1 MDTPVNR
8 AGLTRLTIHQAR
20 GAAQRGGT
28 LPPHDPGIGTA
39 RPLLG
44 RKPGMRQRNGL
55 NSETVRPWHTAC
67 STTAMNLLN
76 DLVRDFRHAGRLLAR
91 TPGFTVVAVAVLAL
105 GIGATTAIFS
115 LVSAV
120 WLKPLPFA
128 DEQRLVTLWVDFS
141 TFGGLG
147 RSEVTP
153 GHYADWRERAQSF
166 ENIAPVVPLSLN
178 LTGDGEPERLAAV
191 RTTAE
196 LFTTIGLAPILGR
209 TFVPDDA
216 RSEAVVVTDG
226 FWLRRL
232 GGDPAAIGRTIV
244 LDGTPHTVVGVVPR
258 DFRFPAGEKDVFIAT
273 DFPPETFERRT
284 MYAWS
289 LVAKLRAGVTLAAA
303 QAELNAIAAAL
314 EAESPNTGRGATPAV
329 VPLRAT
335 LARGAGSLTRDVGP
349 TLWALLGAVAL
360 VLLIACA
367 NVANLMLARAATRQK
382 ELAVRKALGAARG
395 RVLRQLLAESVV
407 LAGVGAVLGVA
418 LAAACFGYL
427 ARLLPDTI
435 PASTGLGLDARV
447 LALSVGAT
455 FATVLMFGAGP
466 AFAAARRDFSA
477 AFGRTVGAHGTKAR
491 RLRGALVIAEIA
503 LTVVLLAG
511 AGLLLRSQAAV
522 LAVDP
527 GFVAEGLLVA
537 DTPLSQSRYA
547 ADADRDAFYQ
557 RALERVRALPGV
569 ESAGFTNFAP
579 LVLKG
584 GRAVMVREDRPPP
597 QPNELMRFLASN
609 RAVSAG
615 YLETLGVP
623 LFSGRTI
630 DARDTRDATPVAVIN
645 RTMANAHWPDEDPLG
660 RRFGIGLNSTFF
672 TVVGIVEDMRQ
683 VGLDE
688 PAFPEVYLPL
698 DQMTG
703 TFMWPQQL
711 VVRTGGDPLA
721 LAPAVRRAIWDIDA
735 DQPVANARAMTEI
748 IDAELANR
756 DTQLTLIGTFAL
768 LALVL
773 AAVGLY
779 GVLSYAVSQS
789 ASEIG
794 LRMAL
799 GAQRQR
805 VVGGIMRQAL
815 LLAVVGIGV
824 GLLAAALLTR
834 TIQQFLFG
842 VSPADPLTAAAVA
855 GVLLAVAALAAFVP
869 ARRAASVDP
878 AVTLRAEA

>member
-1 MDTPVNR
+1 
-8 AGLTRLTIHQAR
+8 
-20 GAAQRGGT
+20 
-28 LPPHDPGIGTA
+28 
-39 RPLLG
+39 
-44 RKPGMRQRNGL
+44 
-55 NSETVRPWHTAC
+55 
-67 STTAMNLLN
+67 MNILA
-76 DLVRDFRHAGRLLAR
+76 DLARDFRHAGRLLAR

-120 WLKPLPFA
+120 WLKPLPFV
-128 DEQRLVTLWVDFS
+128 DEERLVSLWVDFS

-166 ENIAPVVPLSLN
+166 ESMAPVVPLNVN

-191 RTTAE
+191 RTTSN

-209 TFVPDDA
+209 TFVVDDA

-244 LDGTPHTVVGVVPR
+244 LDGAPHTIVGVVPR

-273 DFPPETFERRT
+273 DFPPETYEQRT

-289 LVAKLRAGVTLAAA
+289 LVAKLRTGVTLTAAR
-303 QAELNAIAAAL
+303 AELNAIAAAL
-314 EAESPNTGRGATPAV
+314 EAESPETGRGATPAI

-367 NVANLMLARAATRQK
+367 NVANLMLARAAARQK
-382 ELAVRKALGAARG
+382 ELAIRKALGAARG
-395 RVLRQLLAESVV
+395 RVLRQLLAESMV
-407 LAGVGAVLGVA
+407 LAGLAVVLGIA
-418 LAAACFGYL
+418 IAAACFGYL

-447 LALSVGAT
+447 LALTVGAAL
-455 FATVLMFGAGP
+455 ATVLLFGAGP
-466 AFAAARRDFSA
+466 AFAAARRDFGA

-491 RLRGALVIAEIA
+491 RMRGALVVAEIA

-511 AGLLLRSQAAV
+511 AGLLLRSHAAV

-527 GFVAEGLLVA
+527 GFVADGLLVA

-547 ADADRDAFYQ
+547 ADADRDAFYR

-584 GRAVMVREDRPPP
+584 GRAVMVREDRRPLPRP
-597 QPNELMRFLASN
+597 EELMRLLANN

-623 LFSGRTI
+623 LVSGRSI
-630 DARDTRDATPVAVIN
+630 DARDTRESTPVAVIN
-645 RTMANAHWPDEDPLG
+645 EAMANAHWPGEEALG
-660 RRFGIGLNSTFF
+660 RRFGIGLGSTLF

-688 PAFPEVYLPL
+688 PPFPEVYLPL
-698 DQMTG
+698 DQVTG

-711 VVRTGGDPLA
+711 VLRTSGDPLA

-735 DQPVANARAMTEI
+735 DQPVSNARTMTEI
-748 IDAELANR
+748 VDGELANR

-805 VVGGIMRQAL
+805 VVGAIMRQAL
-815 LLAVVGIGV
+815 VLAVVGIGI
-824 GLLAAALLTR
+824 GLIAAALLTR
-834 TIQQFLFG
+834 TIQSFLFG
-842 VSPADPLTAAAVA
+842 VSPADPLTAAAVT

-878 AVTLRAEA
+878 AVTLRADA